1 MARPE
6 RPLRRRSLLA
16 ASGALLPMAG
26 QATGSAAMPT
36 DWAPADRIRLIVP
49 FAAGGGN
56 DRAARLIAP
65 GLGAALGQPVMVENH
80 SGASGTLG
88 AGIVARAA
96 PDGTTLL
103 VDGANQVT
111 APFLLRQAGLDYRD
125 AFAPISRLVLTPLL
139 LVLRAES
146 RFDSLAALLDRARM
160 QPGRFSY
167 ASSGNAVANHVAV
180 ALLASRAGVSVT
192 HSPFR
197 GGAPA
202 LQAILSGEADFGFAI
217 LAAALAPLR
226 QGRLRALAIST
237 AARSPVLP
245 AVPTVAEQGFPGYD
259 QSSWSGLFAPA
270 GLPAAAIGA
279 LNAACREA
287 LGTAEMQ
294 RRLAA
299 SGAASILG
307 TPEEFR
313 AFLQRERAA
322 MQVLVETA
330 RIRAE

>member
-1 MARPE
+1 MTEATAGG
-6 RPLRRRSLLA
+6 A
-16 ASGALLPMAG
+16 AA
-26 QATGSAAMPT
+26 
-36 DWAPADRIRLIVP
+36 DWAPPGPIRLVVP

-56 DRAARLIAP
+56 DRTARLIAP
-65 GLGAALGQPVMVENH
+65 GLGAALGRPVTVENH
-80 SGASGTLG
+80 SGASGMLG
-88 AGIVARAA
+88 AGLVARAA

-103 VDGANQVT
+103 VDGENQVT
-111 APFLLRQAGLDYRD
+111 APFLLRQPGLDYRD
-125 AFAPISRLVLTPLL
+125 AFAPISRLILTPLV

-167 ASSGNAVANHVAV
+167 ASAGNAVANHVAA

-202 LQAILSGEADFGFAI
+202 LQAILSGEADFGFTI
-217 LAAALAPLR
+217 LVAALPPLR

-259 QSSWSGLFAPA
+259 QCSWSGLFGPA
-270 GLPAAAIGA
+270 GLPAAAIER

-287 LGTAEMQ
+287 LGTAETQ

-299 SGAASILG
+299 SGASSPLG
-307 TPEEFR
+307 PPEAFR
-313 AFLQRERAA
+313 AFLQRERTT
-322 MQVLVETA
+322 MQALVETA
-330 RIRAE
+330 QIRAE